1 MMAEGKG
8 GARGPA
14 CTNAH
19 AQPPELVEC
28 GSAKTGQTFVVQV
41 IRPQQPGARGRYPT
55 TSDLKPDFIE
65 PMQIITIT
73 DRHLEDQYIEGLL
86 REKGL
91 GESQIA
97 RIRSSMRRYID
108 SFLKGRG
115 IEIDG
120 GAYRVLTNMLMHLIE
135 ESSKEWGGRG
145 RGRRCVFHNQ
155 HGGVPDGAHAGPVP

>member
-14 CTNAH
+14 FTNAH

-28 GSAKTGQTFVVQV
+28 GSAKAGQTFVVQV

-73 DRHLEDQYIEGLL
+73 DRHLEDQYIEGCCGK
-86 REKGL
+86 R
-91 GESQIA
+91 A
-97 RIRSSMRRYID
+97 
-108 SFLKGRG
+108 
-115 IEIDG
+115 
-120 GAYRVLTNMLMHLIE
+120 
-135 ESSKEWGGRG
+135 
-145 RGRRCVFHNQ
+145 
-155 HGGVPDGAHAGPVP
+155 